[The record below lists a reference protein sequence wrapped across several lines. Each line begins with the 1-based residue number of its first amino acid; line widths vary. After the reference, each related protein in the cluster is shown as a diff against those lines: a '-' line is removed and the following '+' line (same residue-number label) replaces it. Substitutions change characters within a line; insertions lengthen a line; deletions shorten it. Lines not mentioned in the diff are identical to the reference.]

1 MAGLHS
7 IPGLCGLE
15 RSGLRPGPPLF
26 HSHSL
31 CRGYKQHLSMHRYL
45 LNGCLSSLNLL
56 TPDWNAY
63 CAFHTWMDNRHLKF
77 KIFGTEHLN
86 STPKPPPR
94 SLPCLSQWGFH
105 PWGSGLELCC
115 HLCLGSFSHTH
126 LTSVSKS
133 CHSVSRARPD
143 SDQSSLPPQPPWSK
157 PWGRDL

>member
-31 CRGYKQHLSMHRYL
+31 CHGYKQHLSMHRYL

-94 SLPCLSQWGFH
+94 SLLVLSQRGFH
-105 PWGSGLELCC
+105 LPGLRPRALLSSVPGLFLSHPPDLCQQILP
-115 HLCLGSFSHTH
+115 LCLQS
-126 LTSVSKS
+126 TSR
-133 CHSVSRARPD
+133 C
-143 SDQSSLPPQPPWSK
+143 
-157 PWGRDL
+157 